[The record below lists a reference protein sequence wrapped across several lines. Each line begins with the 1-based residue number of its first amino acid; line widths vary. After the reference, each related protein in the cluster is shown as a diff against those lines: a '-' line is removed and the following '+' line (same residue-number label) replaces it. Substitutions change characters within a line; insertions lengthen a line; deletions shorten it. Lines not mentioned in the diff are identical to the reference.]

1 VVVEVELVLWAV
13 QEVLDQLQKLQQTLV
28 VQDDLP

>member
-1 VVVEVELVLWAV
+1 VVVEVELVLRVV